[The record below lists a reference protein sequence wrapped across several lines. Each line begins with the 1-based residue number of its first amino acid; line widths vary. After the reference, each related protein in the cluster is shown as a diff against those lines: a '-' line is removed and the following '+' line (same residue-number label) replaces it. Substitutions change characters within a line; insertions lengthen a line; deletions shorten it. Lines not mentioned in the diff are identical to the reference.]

1 MADLPTFHD
10 RDPTGPDPEVEAR
23 FTRLENMLQELM
35 LRAPVEP
42 PDAPVLDPHP
52 PLPNEADRG
61 LFIVVE
67 STFFE
72 FIIR

>member
-52 PLPNEADRG
+52 PLPNEADR
-61 LFIVVE
+61 
-67 STFFE
+67 
-72 FIIR
+72 